1 MDPNRAVEWLSET
14 SPSQFLLGV
23 LFLALGSKK
32 ILSERNVAESLS
44 GLGLPFRLLRRR
56 REEQS
61 RREADTLLRLQ
72 AEVKRLS
79 RESAAQHEW
88 AVQVTKLVRAWELWA
103 AREGLELPDPPFVGL
118 PEWLNRLDYPEEED
132 E

>member
-1 MDPNRAVEWLSET
+1 MDPDRAIAWLSEA
-14 SPSQFLLGV
+14 SPPQFLLGILV
-23 LFLALGSKK
+23 IALGSKK
-32 ILSERNVAESLS
+32 ILSERNLTESFS
-44 GLGLPFRLLRRR
+44 GLWLPFRALRRR

-79 RESAAQHEW
+79 RESAAQHDW

-103 AREGLELPDPPFVGL
+103 AREGLELPDPRFVGL
-118 PEWLNRLDYPEEED
+118 PEWLSRLDYPEEED

>member
-1 MDPNRAVEWLSET
+1 MDPDKAIAWLSEA
-14 SPSQFLLGV
+14 SPSQFLLGILV
-23 LFLALGSKK
+23 IALGSKK
-32 ILSERNVAESLS
+32 ILSERNLTESFS
-44 GLGLPFRLLRRR
+44 GLWIPFHALRRR

-79 RESAAQHEW
+79 RESAVQHDW
-88 AVQVTKLVRAWELWA
+88 AVQVTKMVRAWELWA
-103 AREGLELPDPPFVGL
+103 AREGLDLPDPRFVGL
-118 PEWLNRLDYPEEED
+118 PEWLSRLDYPEEED

>member
-1 MDPNRAVEWLSET
+1 MDPDRAIEWLFEA
-14 SPSQFLLGV
+14 SPSQFLLGILV
-23 LFLALGSKK
+23 IALGSKK
-32 ILSERNVAESLS
+32 ILSERNLTESFS
-44 GLGLPFRLLRRR
+44 GLCLPFRALGRR
-56 REEQS
+56 RERQS
-61 RREADTLLRLQ
+61 RREAELLLRLQ

-79 RESAAQHEW
+79 RESEAQHDW

-103 AREGLELPDPPFVGL
+103 AREGLELPDPRFVGL